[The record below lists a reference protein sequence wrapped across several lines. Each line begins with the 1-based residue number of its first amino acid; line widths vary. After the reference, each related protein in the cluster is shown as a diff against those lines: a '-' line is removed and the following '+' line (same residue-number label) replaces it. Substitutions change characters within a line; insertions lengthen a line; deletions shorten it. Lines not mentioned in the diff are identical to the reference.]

1 MSIALHAHPA
11 QPAPARSIA
20 KLARTALAVAVF
32 GLVVA
37 TVAFARTFVF
47 EYFHGD
53 PAAMHGLVQALLRT
67 SP

>member
-1 MSIALHAHPA
+1 MSIALHLEAARPA
-11 QPAPARSIA
+11 LGRSIA

-32 GLVVA
+32 MLVVA
-37 TVAFARTFVF
+37 LVAFARTFVF

-53 PAAMHGLVQALLRT
+53 PAAMHGLVRALLGN